1 MGARTIPGPVRR
13 TPNVAEEFIPA
24 RQPTRAVFFDVD
36 FTLIRPGPAFQGTG
50 YRDFCARHGVVVDP
64 ERFTD
69 AVQAASSVLD
79 ACGGRYD
86 PQVFLDYTNR
96 IIQGMGGRGA
106 GVDKASKDIYDEWS
120 VCQHFE
126 LYEDVPDVL
135 RGLQES
141 GIKIGLISNTQR
153 CLSSFQIHFDLEGLF
168 DVTISSADHGFMKP
182 HPSIFQAA
190 LGMAGASSDE
200 SVMVGDSL
208 AHDIEGARR
217 LGIRAVLVS
226 RSGPRPDC
234 PPDIPVIHTLRE
246 LPGLL

>member
-1 MGARTIPGPVRR
+1 MYVPDELT
-13 TPNVAEEFIPA
+13 PA
-24 RQPTRAVFFDVD
+24 RPPTRAVFFDVD

-64 ERFTD
+64 ERFAA
-69 AVQAASSVLD
+69 AVQAASSMLD
-79 ACGGRYD
+79 AAGGRYD

-96 IIQGMGGRGA
+96 IIKGMGGTGS
-106 GVDKASKDIYDEWS
+106 GVTKASKEIYDEWS
-120 VCQHFE
+120 ACQHFE

-135 RGLQES
+135 RAIQEA

-153 CLSSFQIHFDLEGLF
+153 CLTSFQAHFDLEGLF
-168 DVTISSADHGFMKP
+168 DVTISSAEHGFMKP

-190 LGMAGASSDE
+190 LGMAGASSE
-200 SVMVGDSL
+200 EAVMVGDSL

-226 RSGPRPDC
+226 RSGAREDC
-234 PPDIPVIHTLRE
+234 PPDVPVINTLRD

>member
-1 MGARTIPGPVRR
+1 MPCRPHRPCSMLAAVDTIRRFSSTIRIGSSRAWAAEAQASTRRRR
-13 TPNVAEEFIPA
+13 TSTTN
-24 RQPTRAVFFDVD
+24 
-36 FTLIRPGPAFQGTG
+36 
-50 YRDFCARHGVVVDP
+50 
-64 ERFTD
+64 
-69 AVQAASSVLD
+69 
-79 ACGGRYD
+79 GRY
-86 PQVFLDYTNR
+86 
-96 IIQGMGGRGA
+96 
-106 GVDKASKDIYDEWS
+106 ASTS
-120 VCQHFE
+120 SCT
-126 LYEDVPDVL
+126 EDVPDVL

-190 LGMAGASSDE
+190 LGLAGASSDE